1 MIMKKKLAAL
11 LLIFALTF
19 AFCALTSCND
29 DENLYEGEPVTTA
42 SSEEESTSKAEE
54 TTAQSGNENN
64 NGGDNGN
71 TNDEENEVFTTKAY

>member
-1 MIMKKKLAAL
+1 MKKKLAAL
-11 LLIFALTF
+11 FLMFALTF
-19 AFCALTSCND
+19 ALCALTSCND
-29 DENLYEGEPVTTA
+29 DDNLYQGEPVTTA

-54 TTAQSGNENN
+54 TTAQSGNENGN